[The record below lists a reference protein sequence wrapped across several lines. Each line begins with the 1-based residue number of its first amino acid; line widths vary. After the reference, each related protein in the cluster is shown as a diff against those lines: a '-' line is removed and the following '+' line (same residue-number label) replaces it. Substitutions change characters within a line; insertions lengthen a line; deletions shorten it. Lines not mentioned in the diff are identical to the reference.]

1 MQNYKGALFDHVLF
15 PGGSGVAWSQSRYQ
29 CLNKGSTEGPWTV
42 CSEFLCKQPFA
53 QCFPRNCPFHFEYP
67 EQWVIVS
74 ITTWKT
80 DPFLQNLYYDDSAA
94 HCPALKKYTFHL
106 FCSSIGTKL
115 GSDCT
120 PPPLKCFIMPPPQ
133 TPNRKGGGGYWFWCG
148 SRRRPLSFLYALSPE
163 SMCGFW
169 PNLQDTLLGRGKE
182 VFSFW
187 WPWPHFQGHISTLN
201 CLILTKKAYL
211 HPISWTKWRILAKLH
226 VL

>member
-15 PGGSGVAWSQSRYQ
+15 PGESGVAWSQSRYQ

-120 PPPLKCFIMPPPQ
+120 PPPAEVFYYAPPP

-148 SRRRPLSFLYALSPE
+148 SRRRPLSFLYALYLLNQCVDSDQTCKTHYWDGE
-163 SMCGFW
+163 KKCLVFGDLDLIFKVISVLWIVSFW
-169 PNLQDTLLGRGKE
+169 PKKLICTLSLEPNDG
-182 VFSFW
+182 F
-187 WPWPHFQGHISTLN
+187 
-201 CLILTKKAYL
+201 
-211 HPISWTKWRILAKLH
+211 
-226 VL
+226 